1 MNELIVNELLCYCKN
16 KFDRA
21 TTKQLKM
28 VLLSFYTEEELSSAK
43 QLLHEAASK
52 VVSDFPRLVKRT
64 KSDSRCKFLVDDLIE
79 YLSKIDENNCW
90 SALPTY
96 VAQNISRIPT
106 VPIEDIEIFIMAQKL
121 ENLESRLKKVEVGNL
136 LAINERRDQI
146 LKANMSTTTNDLT
159 DSHDKGS
166 SGGQGLAM
174 AESIL
179 PCVDAEGGE
188 QASSWATVARKGG
201 KKSSTTTRKIV
212 GSNKQQSSVIKPAK
226 KLQKKFIIHLDNVSD
241 DIPCT
246 DILSFMSD
254 NGVDAINCFAAKS
267 WIHFKKEADHNCH
280 AFRICIK
287 LEDKTKV
294 LDEAFWPDGV
304 LVREWKFK
312 NKLENGEH

>member
-1 MNELIVNELLCYCKN
+1 
-16 KFDRA
+16 
-21 TTKQLKM
+21 M

-90 SALPTY
+90 SMLPTY

-106 VPIEDIEIFIMAQKL
+106 VAIEDIEIFIMAQKL
-121 ENLESRLKKVEVGNL
+121 ENLDSRLKKVEVGNF
-136 LAINERRDQI
+136 LAINERREET
-146 LKANMSTTTNDLT
+146 LRANISTTTSERNNVT
-159 DSHDKGS
+159 DSHDKLS
-166 SGGQGLAM
+166 SGVQGLAT

-179 PCVDAEGGE
+179 PCVDAEGEE
-188 QASSWATVARKGG
+188 QDGSWATVARKGS
-201 KKSSTTTRKIV
+201 KKITTTTRKVV

-226 KLQKKFIIHLDNVSD
+226 QLQKKFIIHLDNISD

-254 NGVDAINCFAAKS
+254 NGVEAINCFAAKS
-267 WIHFKKEADHNCH
+267 WIHFKKEADNTCH

-294 LDEAFWPDGV
+294 LDGAFWPDGV